1 MRLYAKFFKE
11 EQKMLGIYENAV
23 RESIENGSWLD
34 SLRDCNFSTE
44 WSRLICEAG
53 RWCESYA
60 SDLMIGM
67 DSVRAYLIGIVEN
80 MEKPEN
86 REFWFGFRQSGVDGL
101 SFIQSKTE
109 REYASHVYR
118 AIWRWSFTFE
128 EREYGPYMVS
138 KLEKLLVI

>member
-1 MRLYAKFFKE
+1 
-11 EQKMLGIYENAV
+11 MLGIYENDV
-23 RESIENGSWLD
+23 RESINNGAWLD

-60 SDLMIGM
+60 SDLMIEM
-67 DSVRAYLIGIVEN
+67 DSVRAYLIGIVEG

-86 REFWFGFRQSGVDGL
+86 REFWFGFRQMGIDHL
-101 SFIQSKTE
+101 AFIQSRTE

-118 AIWRWSFTFE
+118 AVWRWSFTVE
-128 EREYGPYMVS
+128 EREYGPYIVS

>member
-1 MRLYAKFFKE
+1 
-11 EQKMLGIYENAV
+11 MLGIYENDV

-44 WSRLICEAG
+44 WSRLIYEAG

-60 SDLMIGM
+60 SDILI
-67 DSVRAYLIGIVEN
+67 DFETIEAYLGQLANGE
-80 MEKPEN
+80 ESKG

-101 SFIQSKTE
+101 GFIRSRTE
-109 REYASHVYR
+109 REYASHIYR
-118 AIWRWSFTFE
+118 AVWRWSFTVE
-128 EREYGPYMVS
+128 EQECGPYIVS